1 MLENEISSQIIGAAI
16 EVHKLLGPGLLE
28 SSYEACLLY
37 ELKKQGLE
45 VKSQVML
52 PILYKGVQPDA
63 GYRLDI
69 LVESRLI
76 LEIKSVEKL
85 EGIHTAQ
92 LLTYL
97 RLTKLKLG
105 LLINFN
111 SVKLID
117 GVKRVVNNL

>member
-1 MLENEISSQIIGAAI
+1 MLENEISSQVIGAAI
-16 EVHKLLGPGLLE
+16 EVHKHLGPGLLE

>member
-16 EVHKLLGPGLLE
+16 EVHKHLGPGLLE

>member
-1 MLENEISSQIIGAAI
+1 MLENEISSQVIGAAI
-16 EVHKLLGPGLLE
+16 KVHKHLGPGLLE

-37 ELKKQGLE
+37 ELKERGLE
-45 VKSQVML
+45 VKSQVLL
-52 PILYKGVQPDA
+52 PIFYNGVQLDA

-69 LVESRLI
+69 LVENRLI

>member
-16 EVHKLLGPGLLE
+16 EVHKHLGPGLLE
-28 SSYEACLLY
+28 SSYEACLMY
-37 ELKKQGLE
+37 ELNQRGLQL
-45 VKSQVML
+45 KSQIPVL
-52 PILYKGVQPDA
+52 VNYKGIKLEA

-69 LVESRLI
+69 LVENLVI
-76 LEIKSVEKL
+76 IEIKSVEKL

-97 RLTKLKLG
+97 RLTNLKLG

-117 GVKRVVNNL
+117 GVKRIANNL

>member
-1 MLENEISSQIIGAAI
+1 MLENEISSQVIGAAI
-16 EVHKLLGPGLLE
+16 EVHKHLGPGLLE

-37 ELKKQGLE
+37 ELKDRGLD
-45 VKSQVML
+45 VKSEVLL
-52 PILYKGVQPDA
+52 PIHYKGFQLDA

-69 LVESRLI
+69 LVENRLI

-85 EGIHTAQ
+85 EGIHIAQ

-97 RLTKLKLG
+97 RLSKLKLC

-111 SVKLID
+111 SEKVID

>member
-1 MLENEISSQIIGAAI
+1 MLENEISSQVIGAAI
-16 EVHKLLGPGLLE
+16 EVHKHLGPGLLE

-37 ELKKQGLE
+37 ELKDRGLD
-45 VKSQVML
+45 VKSQVLL
-52 PILYKGVQPDA
+52 PIHYKGFQLDA

-69 LVESRLI
+69 LVENRLI

-85 EGIHTAQ
+85 EGIHIAQ

-97 RLTKLKLG
+97 RLSKLKLG

-111 SVKLID
+111 SEKVID

>member
-1 MLENEISSQIIGAAI
+1 
-16 EVHKLLGPGLLE
+16 
-28 SSYEACLLY
+28 
-37 ELKKQGLE
+37 
-45 VKSQVML
+45 ML
-52 PILYKGVQPDA
+52 PILYKGVQLDA

>member
-1 MLENEISSQIIGAAI
+1 MLENEISSQVIGAAI
-16 EVHKLLGPGLLE
+16 EVHKHLGPGLLE

-52 PILYKGVQPDA
+52 PILYKGVQLDA

>member
-16 EVHKLLGPGLLE
+16 EVHKHLGPGLLE

-52 PILYKGVQPDA
+52 PILYKGVQLDA

-97 RLTKLKLG
+97 RFTKLKLG